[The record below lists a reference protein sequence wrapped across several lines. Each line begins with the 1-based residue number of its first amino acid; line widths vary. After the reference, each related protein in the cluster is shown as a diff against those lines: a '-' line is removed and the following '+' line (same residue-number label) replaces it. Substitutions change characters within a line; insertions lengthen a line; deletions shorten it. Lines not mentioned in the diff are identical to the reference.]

1 MGEDDGD
8 EIGREEEGYDG
19 DAGID
24 SAMEAG

>member
-8 EIGREEEGYDG
+8 EVGGEEEGYDG
-19 DAGID
+19 DAGVD